1 VESGHTG
8 RYSPD
13 LRPGQLSSAGHN
25 CHAVRTLTTQVGRH
39 SANVHRIGG
48 FSYSSMLIAVLYHMY
63 SPVAV
68 HILNLLMT
76 LHVDP
81 ERLENERKRF
91 GGETPDSFQDRYSPI
106 HYW

>member
-1 VESGHTG
+1 
-8 RYSPD
+8 
-13 LRPGQLSSAGHN
+13 
-25 CHAVRTLTTQVGRH
+25 
-39 SANVHRIGG
+39 
-48 FSYSSMLIAVLYHMY
+48 MLIAVLYHMY

-68 HILNLLMT
+68 HILHLLMT